1 MSLVA
6 VLDGGNLERSRAGD
20 PEAPPRLEGDGVH
33 SWSRG
38 HQVPWL
44 FTAPGSK
51 LAARC
56 PRPGRQLP
64 RAGWLSLG
72 SKAHDLRPGTPVAR
86 ASGHPGL
93 SSRWAEPALRGSS
106 PGRGPDSLWRP
117 HSGSTGPEK
126 DGHPGARAVTTLRR
140 FPEDVYQWLCTLPDL
155 TPSEWSPLASP
166 PVALSAGLGGVWLPG

>member
-6 VLDGGNLERSRAGD
+6 VLDGGNLEPGIQRPLRVWRVMACVCGHG
-20 PEAPPRLEGDGVH
+20 ATK
-33 SWSRG
+33 SRG
-38 HQVPWL
+38 CLQPWVPSW
-44 FTAPGSK
+44 
-51 LAARC
+51 
-56 PRPGRQLP
+56 RPGVRGP
-64 RAGWLSLG
+64 GASCRVLG
-72 SKAHDLRPGTPVAR
+72 GCPWGPKLHDLRPGTPLAR

-106 PGRGPDSLWRP
+106 PGQGPDSRRRP

-155 TPSEWSPLASP
+155 TPSEWSPLAGP